1 MHFVGRDNYVNNNL
15 ENTVDTLD
23 DSIDIIS
30 ENSAKNWNNELLTG
44 FSAIATDSS
53 IIRMKKCNDGPVNLQ
68 FNAISTEVDD
78 KDNIILSIP
87 SYYSSSYMLCAS
99 ATLDLDGQ
107 QTIFS
112 YNGSNMPNTVLGAD
126 NTLTNYPGLSIN
138 ESESINVGLAI
149 NNSTANNG
157 IALNNSENLNT
168 QCPGISINNSSASL
182 LNFAINDSVVD
193 QQHTS
198 TAYFQFAANNAK
210 VKYYGFALQGIANMA
225 AIAIGT
231 HDNECYYHSIA
242 YKDSIVSS
250 YSLGLFDS
258 IAFDYGIATHKSY
271 AQYGAVSQFNSSA
284 NYDSLASY
292 DSTSLVT
299 DITAGHNISVYNS
312 NANVNSISLHIGSAH
327 SGSVAMFDS
336 TAVYDSFAF
345 NNSQATTDCLAMMS
359 SHAGNSSFAFNNCN
373 NSYNKSFA
381 FNNCPTINDYSIG
394 LSNCVVLQ
402 PSHIAAYNVT
412 AAGIIDSK
420 AVNVYS
426 IQFNAP
432 TVRNISGYI
441 ANNIALYNST
451 IGYATEH
458 FPANVFTGFVCGSDS
473 DHVPAGSATFGK
485 YKVEQAITKFDSNN
499 AGNNCM
505 SYYSSTIEAGI
516 SASLAMFDSVIDTDA
531 MILTPNGQDSDFT
544 SLSNNN
550 IAMYGSTLTNNK
562 NHVALWNNKVTI
574 TERGSINDNIFIDMN
589 IKSNVAIPDYSLF
602 FGSSKDSSYYFDKHI
617 FIIA

>member
-1 MHFVGRDNYVNNNL
+1 M
-15 ENTVDTLD
+15 
-23 DSIDIIS
+23 
-30 ENSAKNWNNELLTG
+30 TG

-53 IIRMKKCNDGPVNLQ
+53 VIRMKKCNDGPVNLQ
-68 FNAISTEVDD
+68 FNAISAEVDD

-99 ATLDLDGQ
+99 ATLDPDGQ
-107 QTIFS
+107 QTILS

-126 NTLTNYPGLSIN
+126 NILTDYPGLSIN
-138 ESESINVGLAI
+138 ESKSINVGLAI

-157 IALNNSENLNT
+157 IALNNSENADIYK
-168 QCPGISINNSSASL
+168 PGISINNSSASL
-182 LNFAINDSVVD
+182 LGFALNNADTVITFSPTV
-193 QQHTS
+193 S
-198 TAYFQFAANNAK
+198 KPEAYFQFAANNAR
-210 VKYYGFALQGIANMA
+210 VIDYGFALNGIAYNA
-225 AIAIGT
+225 AIAIGIPEKT
-231 HDNECYYHSIA
+231 CYDHAVA
-242 YKDSIVSS
+242 YKDSTVIG
-250 YSLGLFDS
+250 YSLGLYNSTGLEHS
-258 IAFDYGIATHKSY
+258 IASYESY
-271 AQYGAVSQFNSSA
+271 ANYSAVSLFNSSA
-284 NYDSLASY
+284 NYDSLTLY

-327 SGSVAMFDS
+327 SGSVAVFDS
-336 TAVYDSFAF
+336 MAVYDSFAF
-345 NNSQATTDCLAMMS
+345 NNSQATTTDCLAMMS

-394 LSNCVVLQ
+394 LSNCVILQ

-412 AAGIIDSK
+412 AVGTIDSK

-426 IQFNAP
+426 IQYNAP
-432 TVRNISGYI
+432 IVRNISGYI

-458 FPANVFTGFVCGSDS
+458 FPANVFTGFVCASDS
-473 DHVPAGSATFGK
+473 DHVHAGSATSGK
-485 YKVEQAITKFDSNN
+485 YKVEQAITKFDSSN

-505 SYYSSTIEAGI
+505 SYYSSTIGAGI

-531 MILTPNGQDSDFT
+531 MVLTPNGQDSDFT

-562 NHVALWNNKVTI
+562 NRIALWNNKVTI

-602 FGSSKDSSYYFDKHI
+602 FGGSKDSSYYLDKHI

>member
-1 MHFVGRDNYVNNNL
+1 M
-15 ENTVDTLD
+15 T
-23 DSIDIIS
+23 
-30 ENSAKNWNNELLTG
+30 
-44 FSAIATDSS
+44 
-53 IIRMKKCNDGPVNLQ
+53 KCNDGPVNLQ
-68 FNAISTEVDD
+68 FNAISAEVDD
-78 KDNIILSIP
+78 KDNIILTIP

-99 ATLDLDGQ
+99 ATLDPNGQ
-107 QTIFS
+107 QTILS
-112 YNGSNMPNTVLGAD
+112 YNGSNMPNTVLGTD

-138 ESESINVGLAI
+138 ESKSINVGLAI

-157 IALNNSENLNT
+157 IALNNSENADT
-168 QCPGISINNSSASL
+168 YKPGISINNSSASL
-182 LNFAINDSVVD
+182 LGFALNNANTVI
-193 QQHTS
+193 TS
-198 TAYFQFAANNAK
+198 KSKAYFQFAANNAR
-210 VKYYGFALQGIANMA
+210 VIDYGFALNGIANNA
-225 AIAIGT
+225 AIAIGIPEKT
-231 HDNECYYHSIA
+231 CYEHAVA
-242 YKDSIVSS
+242 YKDSTVIG
-250 YSLGLFDS
+250 YSLGLYNSTGLEHS
-258 IAFDYGIATHKSY
+258 IASYESY
-271 AQYGAVSQFNSSA
+271 ANYSAISVFNSSA
-284 NYDSLASY
+284 NYDSLVLY

-336 TAVYDSFAF
+336 MAVYDSFAF

-359 SHAGNSSFAFNNCN
+359 SHAGNSSFAFNNCS
-373 NSYNKSFA
+373 NSHNKSFA

-402 PSHIAAYNVT
+402 PSNIAAYNVT
-412 AAGIIDSK
+412 AVRTIDSK

-426 IQFNAP
+426 IQYNAP
-432 TVRNISGYI
+432 VVRNISGYI

-451 IGYATEH
+451 IGYAIEQ
-458 FPANVFTGFVCGSDS
+458 FPANVFTGYSCGST
-473 DHVPAGSATFGK
+473 PIGSATSGK
-485 YKVEQAITKFDSNN
+485 YKVEQAITKFDSSD

-550 IAMYGSTLTNNK
+550 IAMYGSTLTNKK